1 MAKTK
6 NYDIVADISSYQDK
20 TLAYLHTLKN
30 NGVKG
35 VMVKL
40 TDSTNYLNPNAAQQV
55 TNAFKVGVQSVGLY
69 HYYQGQ
75 PLAEAQYFLKWV
87 KAFGMDKDTPLAIDV
102 EDPYSLPQ
110 YNTAGVNIFLNE
122 LKKAGYVCRV
132 TYSSSSW
139 FNAGRVNYAKLNDK
153 NIWVAS
159 YGSSQPNVDNSTAW
173 QFTDNYKRLGV
184 DGSYDFDGTLMGKR
198 FKYKAPAKPKKETP
212 KPNNNYLASGSN
224 FLVLTDHLNVYNSAV
239 FDQQNRTEY
248 NYAKGSVFT
257 GKLVKYGNIYRI
269 QTKDGYYVSAN
280 ADFIKQVK

>member
-87 KAFGMDKDTPLAIDV
+87 K
-102 EDPYSLPQ
+102 
-110 YNTAGVNIFLNE
+110 
-122 LKKAGYVCRV
+122 
-132 TYSSSSW
+132 
-139 FNAGRVNYAKLNDK
+139 
-153 NIWVAS
+153 
-159 YGSSQPNVDNSTAW
+159 
-173 QFTDNYKRLGV
+173 
-184 DGSYDFDGTLMGKR
+184 
-198 FKYKAPAKPKKETP
+198 
-212 KPNNNYLASGSN
+212 
-224 FLVLTDHLNVYNSAV
+224 
-239 FDQQNRTEY
+239 
-248 NYAKGSVFT
+248 
-257 GKLVKYGNIYRI
+257 
-269 QTKDGYYVSAN
+269 
-280 ADFIKQVK
+280 